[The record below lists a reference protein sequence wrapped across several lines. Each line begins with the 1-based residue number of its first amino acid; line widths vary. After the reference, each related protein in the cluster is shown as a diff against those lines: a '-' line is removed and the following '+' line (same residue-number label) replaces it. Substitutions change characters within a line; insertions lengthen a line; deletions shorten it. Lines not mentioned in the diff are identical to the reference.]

1 MKKGI
6 KLGLPVCTLLLLIL
20 SSCGES
26 KSKKNDVN
34 PSDEMVKP
42 GIRVENKVSEQKVDV
57 YFGDELFTSYI
68 YPDNIMKPC
77 LWPIVTAE
85 GTEITRKYPLK
96 AVAGERADH
105 PHHIGMWMNYGDV
118 NGIDYW
124 GHS

>member
-42 GIRVENKVSEQKVDV
+42 GIRVENKVSEQKVDIF
-57 YFGDELFTSYI
+57 FGDELFHVI
-68 YPDNIMKPC
+68 YLP
-77 LWPIVTAE
+77 
-85 GTEITRKYPLK
+85 G
-96 AVAGERADH
+96 
-105 PHHIGMWMNYGDV
+105 
-118 NGIDYW
+118 
-124 GHS
+124 